1 MATHPQG
8 NSKDAQ
14 KPREA
19 GGHWL
24 QISFHP
30 DFFLRDVLG
39 EEQQEGRDGNSS
51 GSLLGIPPGLH
62 REEILGLSGQSR
74 RSHSLESAIPS
85 TEVMETPGVSL
96 RLNSHWHQQG
106 RLVKHEGAYAVGV
119 TVAQSPKM
127 SRSKTE
133 RKGI

>member
-1 MATHPQG
+1 MGTAAAHCWASPQDCTG
-8 NSKDAQ
+8 KRSWGFQAS
-14 KPREA
+14 PE
-19 GGHWL
+19 GLIHWRVNG
-24 QISFHP
+24 S
-30 DFFLRDVLG
+30 
-39 EEQQEGRDGNSS
+39 DGK
-51 GSLLGIPPGLH
+51 
-62 REEILGLSGQSR
+62 
-74 RSHSLESAIPS
+74 

-96 RLNSHWHQQG
+96 RLNSHWPQQG